1 MIGLDT
7 NVLIRYIALDDP
19 IQTPKAE
26 RVIDSLTAQNQGFI
40 SVVVLAEICRVL
52 RRSYRYKKLDIIMVI
67 QALLSSREL
76 LLDQTELI
84 TDALRRFTTD
94 DADFDDF
101 LIERSG
107 HAAGCAY
114 TLTFDRRA
122 ANAAGMRLLS

>member
-26 RVIDSLTAQNQGFI
+26 RVIDSLTAQNQGFV
-40 SVVVLAEICRVL
+40 SLVVLAEISWVL
-52 RRSYRYKKLDIIMVI
+52 RTSYRYKKIEIVSVI

-76 LLDQTELI
+76 VVEQRELVA
-84 TDALRRFTTD
+84 DALRRFAASE
-94 DADFDDF
+94 ADFDDF

-107 HAAGCAY
+107 HTAGCAY
-114 TLTFDRRA
+114 TCTFDQRA
-122 ANAAGMRLLS
+122 ANATGMRLLK